1 MTHGERVAGGG
12 RRWSRSVLSALTIAL
27 IACMSEVDGERAS
40 SGECPEDEVCSEAT
54 NQGLRFVGN
63 AFWDDDEELL
73 LGPVLVGGTFEI
85 GLKTVDGEPLPDFD
99 IEVDDGRIF
108 SVERGAGVFGPTTR
122 SGRALHPVDGHMVL
136 SGIGPGSTLIRIV
149 DPDTGEL
156 FDRLRVEAY
165 EIEDIS
171 ITNMNDP
178 QRSYVVAGCDEM
190 LAVRLLAK
198 DGDVELRAFD
208 QSVQLRAEGQ
218 VRAEPEFWDC
228 FNYRAPE
235 GRAEVSVEVEAA
247 GKTFARALE
256 VRTLAEVG
264 LRAAR
269 RSNVAI
275 SIEFGGFRSPR
286 EPVPL
291 ALALAR
297 YRNKLQ
303 TNGTVGPGK
312 GTGKRRGQHLGSSR
326 ITAHHVR
333 VQKAALVSSSTASG
347 LRNRAGRP
355 CGQAGRSHTLQ
366 PMPRASPRS
375 DRANRAPCCSTRQ

>member
-1 MTHGERVAGGG
+1 MTRGEGVAGGG
-12 RRWSRSVLSALTIAL
+12 RRWWRSVLSALTIAL

-40 SGECPEDEVCSEAT
+40 SGECPDDEVCSEAT
-54 NQGLRFVGN
+54 SQGLRFIGN
-63 AFWDDDEELL
+63 AFWDDEELL

-85 GLKTVDGEPLPDFD
+85 GLRTVDGEPLPDFD

-108 SVERGAGVFGPTTR
+108 SVERGTGVFGPTTQ
-122 SGRALHPVDGHMVL
+122 SGKPLVPVDAHVVL
-136 SGIGPGSTLIRIV
+136 SAVGKGSTLIRIV

-178 QRSYVVAGCDEM
+178 QRRYVIAGCDEM

-235 GRAEVSVEVEAA
+235 GRAEVSVEVDAA

-256 VRTLAEVG
+256 VRTLAEAG
-264 LRAAR
+264 LRSCPAIER
-269 RSNVAI
+269 R
-275 SIEFGGFRSPR
+275 
-286 EPVPL
+286 
-291 ALALAR
+291 
-297 YRNKLQ
+297 
-303 TNGTVGPGK
+303 
-312 GTGKRRGQHLGSSR
+312 
-326 ITAHHVR
+326 
-333 VQKAALVSSSTASG
+333 
-347 LRNRAGRP
+347 
-355 CGQAGRSHTLQ
+355 
-366 PMPRASPRS
+366 
-375 DRANRAPCCSTRQ
+375 D

>member
-1 MTHGERVAGGG
+1 M
-12 RRWSRSVLSALTIAL
+12 
-27 IACMSEVDGERAS
+27 
-40 SGECPEDEVCSEAT
+40 CSEAT
-54 NQGLRFVGN
+54 TQGLRFVGN

-108 SVERGAGVFGPTTR
+108 SVEHGAGVFGPTTQ

-136 SGIGPGSTLIRIV
+136 SGDRSTAPPSSASSTPTPASSSIV
-149 DPDTGEL
+149 CE
-156 FDRLRVEAY
+156 VEAY

-264 LRAAR
+264 LRD
-269 RSNVAI
+269 VP
-275 SIEFGGFRSPR
+275 GGRTPGLTRQSPR
-286 EPVPL
+286 GSRL
-291 ALALAR
+291 RAR
-297 YRNKLQ
+297 AVR
-303 TNGTVGPGK
+303 GTIAP
-312 GTGKRRGQHLGSSR
+312 S
-326 ITAHHVR
+326 A
-333 VQKAALVSSSTASG
+333 
-347 LRNRAGRP
+347 AGR
-355 CGQAGRSHTLQ
+355 CV
-366 PMPRASPRS
+366 
-375 DRANRAPCCSTRQ
+375 